1 MQTTSA
7 ATYRAAIPI
16 FAALGDEH
24 RLALVRRLSAH
35 GPTSLSHLCDGAGMT
50 RQGVSKHLHVL
61 ASAGLVRR
69 TQRGRQSI
77 WTLAPARMA
86 AAQRA
91 LETISVEWDASL
103 ARLRAY
109 VEHD

>member
-1 MQTTSA
+1 MPTGSA

-16 FAALGDEH
+16 FAALGDEQ
-24 RLALVRRLSAH
+24 RLALVRRLSVH
-35 GPTSLSHLCDGAGMT
+35 GPASLSRLCDGAGMT

-69 TQRGRQSI
+69 TQRGRESI

-91 LETISVEWDASL
+91 LETISAEWDASL

>member
-1 MQTTSA
+1 MRTTDA
-7 ATYRAAIPI
+7 ATYSAAISI

-35 GPTSLSHLCDGAGMT
+35 GPTSLSSLCNGVDIT
-50 RQGVSKHLHVL
+50 RQGVSKHLRVL

-69 TQRGRQSI
+69 TQRGRESI
-77 WTLAPARMA
+77 WTLAPTRMT

-91 LETISVEWDASL
+91 LDAISAEWDASL
-103 ARLRAY
+103 VRLRAH
-109 VEHD
+109 VERD

>member
-24 RLALVRRLSAH
+24 RLALVRRLSAQ
-35 GPTSLSHLCDGAGMT
+35 GPTALSRLCEGAGMT

-61 ASAGLVRR
+61 AAAGLVRR
-69 TQRGRQSI
+69 TQRGRESI

-91 LETISVEWDASL
+91 LDAISVEWDASL
-103 ARLRAY
+103 ARLRTH

>member
-1 MQTTSA
+1 MPTSSA

-16 FAALGDEH
+16 FAALGDEQ
-24 RLALVRRLSAH
+24 RLAMVRRLSAH
-35 GPTSLSHLCDGAGMT
+35 GPTSLSDLCHGAGMT
-50 RQGVSKHLHVL
+50 RQGVSKHLQVL

-69 TQRGRQSI
+69 TQRGRESI

-91 LETISVEWDASL
+91 LEAISAEWDASL